1 MIARPAHPPSFIFVL
16 LISVL
21 AILSTIGC
29 GKAPE
34 SPRKNPVPVSSSAAP
49 KPGVEGKPPK
59 SSLPNPETELMDQ
72 FKAFAIRKRDYA
84 KRVAAEKNVKPP
96 PVVWKFF
103 DAAIAGDFIQARRM
117 GLSLARMSGQY
128 DRPPPILGEAFWVA
142 VTPKLEKLFE
152 VKILARWRES
162 LALRGRQNLEAFHV
176 VWPLVNE
183 VQGAM
188 EAVDMWHAKYLRMYM
203 EDIIEGIPKGGIYF
217 GGTDPGRY
225 AITLGSKSHEKADPF
240 SPSPKTH

>member
-1 MIARPAHPPSFIFVL
+1 MSMIARPAHPPSFIFVL

-34 SPRKNPVPVSSSAAP
+34 SPRKNPATVSSSAAP
-49 KPGVEGKPPK
+49 KPGVEKKSPK

-84 KRVAAEKNVKPP
+84 KRVAAEKKVKPP

-103 DAAIAGDFIQARRM
+103 DAAIDGDFIQARKM
-117 GLSLARMSGQY
+117 GPSLARMSGQY

-152 VKILARWRES
+152 VKIFARWRES
-162 LALRGRQNLEAFHV
+162 LALNLEAFHV

-188 EAVDMWHAKYLRMYM
+188 EAVDMWHAKHLRMYM
-203 EDIIEGIPKGGIYF
+203 
-217 GGTDPGRY
+217 
-225 AITLGSKSHEKADPF
+225 
-240 SPSPKTH
+240 